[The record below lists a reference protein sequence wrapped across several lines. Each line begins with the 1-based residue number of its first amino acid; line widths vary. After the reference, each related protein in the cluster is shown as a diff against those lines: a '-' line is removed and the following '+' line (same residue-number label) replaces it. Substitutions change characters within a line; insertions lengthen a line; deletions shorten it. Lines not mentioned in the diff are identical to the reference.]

1 MLIVS
6 MSRKSCTQ
14 VFIIGGENHIL
25 QSAGISGSRAA
36 LINLLKMRRVVFLGA
51 REHVQ

>member
-6 MSRKSCTQ
+6 MNRKSCTR
-14 VFIIGGENHIL
+14 VFVIGGENHIL
-25 QSAGISGSRAA
+25 QSAGTSDSRAS
-36 LINLLKMRRVVFLGA
+36 LINLLKMRRVVLGA